1 MEERRS
7 MTYIRS
13 SSIRFAQASMKFDC
27 IVLGAGMVGISC
39 ALHLQSRGRS
49 VALLDRRGP
58 AEETSYGNA
67 GMIQREGV
75 IPYMFPRQWSEIFKY
90 ALNNT
95 SEAYYHL
102 SSLPGIAPWLFRY
115 WAASTPEGEAAGA
128 RAMLPLIEHS
138 VSEHEP
144 LIEAAGLQGLARRTG
159 YLRVFRTD
167 AALELARKK
176 DEKAR
181 TLYGVNSK
189 EIDRKLLETMEPH
202 LSGDLIGALHFTDP
216 VTISDP
222 GALGRGYA
230 ELFVT
235 RGGSLLEGEA
245 RTLAALP
252 GGGWKVATRN
262 GWAEAREVVVAL
274 GPWAGEILKAQGV
287 KVPLGWKRGYHMH
300 YHPEG
305 NATLNR
311 PVIDAERGYCLAP
324 MTKGMRL
331 TTGAEFAT
339 RDAPPSPVQLGRAE
353 AAARQIFPLGDQ
365 LDPEPWLGR
374 RPCLPDMLPVIGP
387 TPGKPGLWLAFGHQ
401 HLGFTLGP
409 ATGRLLAEMM
419 TGETPFTNPH
429 PYRVD
434 RF

>member
-1 MEERRS
+1 
-7 MTYIRS
+7 
-13 SSIRFAQASMKFDC
+13 MKFDC

-58 AEETSYGNA
+58 AEETSFGNA

-75 IPYMFPRQWSEIFKY
+75 VPYMFPREWATIFKY

-102 SSLPGIAPWLFRY
+102 SSLPSIVPWLFRY
-115 WAASTPEGEAAGA
+115 WAASTPEGEAASA
-128 RAMLPLIEHS
+128 RAMLPLVERSI
-138 VSEHEP
+138 SEHEP
-144 LIEAAGLQGLARRTG
+144 LIEAAGLQGLVHREG
-159 YLRVFRTD
+159 YLRVFRTES
-167 AALELARKK
+167 ALEQARQK
-176 DEKAR
+176 DEKVR
-181 TLYGVNSK
+181 KLYGINSQS
-189 EIDRKLLETMEPH
+189 IDRKTLDTMEPN
-202 LSGDLIGALHFTDP
+202 LASTLVGGLHFTDP
-216 VTISDP
+216 ISISDP

-230 ELFVT
+230 DLFVT
-235 RGGSLLEGEA
+235 RGGTFLEGEA
-245 RTLAALP
+245 KTLTELP
-252 GGGWKVATRN
+252 GGGWRVATRS
-262 GWAEAREVVVAL
+262 GWAEARDVVVAL
-274 GPWAGEILKAQGV
+274 GPWASDLMKIHGI

-300 YHPEG
+300 YRPEG

-324 MTKGMRL
+324 MAKGMRL
-331 TTGAEFAT
+331 TTGAEFAM
-339 RDAPPSPVQLGRAE
+339 RDAPASPIQLGRAE
-353 AAARQIFPLGDQ
+353 TAAREIFPLGDAI
-365 LDPEPWLGR
+365 DPEPWLGR
-374 RPCLPDMLPVIGP
+374 RPCLPDMVPVIGP
-387 TPGKPGLWLAFGHQ
+387 TPGKPGLWLAFGHH

-419 TGETPFTNPH
+419 TGETPYTDPR

>member
-1 MEERRS
+1 
-7 MTYIRS
+7 
-13 SSIRFAQASMKFDC
+13 MKFDC

-75 IPYMFPRQWSEIFKY
+75 VPYMFPREWTAIFKY

-95 SEAYYHL
+95 TEAYYQL
-102 SSLPGIAPWLFRY
+102 SSLPSIAPWLIRY
-115 WAASTPEGEAAGA
+115 WWASTPEGEAAGA
-128 RAMLPLIEHS
+128 RAMLPLVERSI
-138 VSEHEP
+138 SEHEP
-144 LIEAAGLQGLARRTG
+144 LIEAAGLQSLVHRGG

-167 AALELARKK
+167 AAMELARKK
-176 DEKAR
+176 DAKTR
-181 TLYGVNSK
+181 QLYGVNSK

-202 LSGDLIGALHFTDP
+202 LSTDLIGAQHYLDP

-230 ELFVT
+230 DLFVT
-235 RGGSLLEGEA
+235 RGGTFLEGEA
-245 RTLAALP
+245 RTLSQMSS
-252 GGGWKVATRN
+252 GGWRVATRG
-262 GWAEAREVVVAL
+262 GWAEARDVVVAL
-274 GPWAGEILKAQGV
+274 GPWAGEVMKAQGV
-287 KVPLGWKRGYHMH
+287 SVPLGWKRGYHMH
-300 YHPEG
+300 YRPEG

-311 PVIDAERGYCLAP
+311 PVIDAERGYCMAP
-324 MTKGMRL
+324 MTKGLRI

-339 RDAPPSPVQLGRAE
+339 RDAPPSSIQIDRAE
-353 AAARQIFPLGDQ
+353 AAARQLFPLGDR

-374 RPCLPDMLPVIGP
+374 RPCLPDMIPMIGP
-387 TPGKPGLWLAFGHQ
+387 APGKPGLWAAFGHQ

-419 TGETPFTNPH
+419 TGETPYTDPK

>member
-1 MEERRS
+1 
-7 MTYIRS
+7 
-13 SSIRFAQASMKFDC
+13 MKFDC
-27 IVLGAGMVGISC
+27 IVLGAGMVGISS

-58 AEETSYGNA
+58 AEETSFGNA

-75 IPYMFPRQWSEIFKY
+75 VPYMFPREWTTIFKY

-102 SSLPGIAPWLFRY
+102 SSLPSIAPWLFRY
-115 WAASTPEGEAAGA
+115 WAASTPAGETASA
-128 RAMLPLIEHS
+128 RAMLPLVEHS
-138 VSEHEP
+138 ISEHEP
-144 LIEAAGLQGLARRTG
+144 LIEAAGLQSLVHRTG
-159 YLRVFRTD
+159 YLRVFRTES
-167 AALELARKK
+167 ALELARKK

-181 TLYGVNSK
+181 RLYGINS
-189 EIDRKLLETMEPH
+189 ESVDRKSLDTMEPH
-202 LSGDLIGALHFTDP
+202 LSSTLIGGLHFTDP
-216 VTISDP
+216 VSISDP

-230 ELFVT
+230 DLFVK
-235 RGGSLLEGEA
+235 RGGTLLEGQA
-245 RTLAALP
+245 RTLAEIPA
-252 GGGWKVATRN
+252 GGWKVATRT

-274 GPWAGEILKAQGV
+274 GPWASDLMKIHGI

-300 YHPEG
+300 YRPEG

-324 MTKGMRL
+324 MAMGLRL
-331 TTGAEFAT
+331 TTGAEFAM
-339 RDAPPSPVQLGRAE
+339 RDAPASPIQLGRADS
-353 AAARQIFPLGDQ
+353 AAREIFPLGDAI
-365 LDPEPWLGR
+365 DPEPWLGR
-374 RPCLPDMLPVIGP
+374 RPCLPDMVPVIGP
-387 TPGKPGLWLAFGHQ
+387 APGKRGLWLAFGHH

-419 TGETPFTNPH
+419 TGETPYTDPR

>member
-1 MEERRS
+1 
-7 MTYIRS
+7 
-13 SSIRFAQASMKFDC
+13 MKFDC

-75 IPYMFPRQWSEIFKY
+75 VPYMFPREWATIFKY

-102 SSLPGIAPWLFRY
+102 SSLPSIAPWLFRY
-115 WAASTPEGEAAGA
+115 WAASTPEGEAAST
-128 RAMLPLIEHS
+128 RAMLPLVERCIT
-138 VSEHEP
+138 EHEP
-144 LIEAAGLQGLARRTG
+144 LIEAAGLQGLMHRAG
-159 YLRVFRTD
+159 YLRVFRTEG
-167 AALELARKK
+167 ALELARQK
-176 DEKAR
+176 DEKVR
-181 TLYGVNSK
+181 QRYGINSQS
-189 EIDRKLLETMEPH
+189 IDRKNLEAMEPH
-202 LSGDLIGALHFTDP
+202 LSNDLIGGLHFTDP
-216 VTISDP
+216 VSIADP

-230 ELFVT
+230 DLFVS
-235 RGGSLLEGEA
+235 RGGTLLEGEA
-245 RTLAALP
+245 KTLAEAS
-252 GGGWKVATRN
+252 GGGWKVATRT
-262 GWAEAREVVVAL
+262 GWAEARDVVVAL
-274 GPWAGEILKAQGV
+274 GPWASDLMKIHGI

-300 YHPEG
+300 YRPDG

-324 MTKGMRL
+324 MTKGTRL

-339 RDAPPSPVQLGRAE
+339 RDAPASPVQLGRAE
-353 AAARQIFPLGDQ
+353 SAAREIFPLGDA

-374 RPCLPDMLPVIGP
+374 RPCLPDMVPVIGP
-387 TPGKPGLWLAFGHQ
+387 TPGKKGLWLAFGHH

-419 TGETPFTNPH
+419 TGETPYTDPK